1 MPRWGRRR
9 RYRSKSKHQQHCL
22 VMHTIFFTYKQLFS
36 LFMRRYEEKELHFV
50 FTKRLYNKVCVLDA
64 ITTITFHK
72 PKTGHTISNSRSSET
87 KSILHFLARSWIFVL
102 PTLYSNVKK
111 IKVVAED
118 KEKKRVSPIFGT
130 RLHKRIFLPK
140 EFLKLFLHETAN
152 VIFLLEW
159 QQNCRRGAKNLT
171 RHELQINKKIRSKH
185 VRWGS
190 LFISSSF
197 DRLSQL

>member
-9 RYRSKSKHQQHCL
+9 RYKSKSKHQQHCL

-36 LFMRRYEEKELHFV
+36 LFMRRYEEEELHFV
-50 FTKRLYNKVCVLDA
+50 ITKRLYNKVCVSDA
-64 ITTITFHK
+64 ITTITFLK

-111 IKVVAED
+111 IKVVAVD
-118 KEKKRVSPIFGT
+118 KKRVSSIFGT
-130 RLHKRIFLPK
+130 RLHKQIFLPK

-159 QQNCRRGAKNLT
+159 QRNCRRGAKKLT

-185 VRWGS
+185 TQGGS
-190 LFISSSF
+190 LFIPSSF
-197 DRLSQL
+197 DHLSQL

>member
-1 MPRWGRRR
+1 
-9 RYRSKSKHQQHCL
+9 
-22 VMHTIFFTYKQLFS
+22 MHTIFFTYTQLFS
-36 LFMRRYEEKELHFV
+36 LFMRRYELHFV
-50 FTKRLYNKVCVLDA
+50 ITKRLYNNVYVWDA

-72 PKTGHTISNSRSSET
+72 PKTGHTNSNSRSSET

-111 IKVVAED
+111 NKSSCSSGQ
-118 KEKKRVSPIFGT
+118 KKRVSPIFGT

-159 QQNCRRGAKNLT
+159 QRNCRRGAKKLA
-171 RHELQINKKIRSKH
+171 RHELQINKKIRSKQ
-185 VRWGS
+185 GS
-190 LFISSSF
+190 LFIPSSF

>member
-1 MPRWGRRR
+1 MFGNA
-9 RYRSKSKHQQHCL
+9 HNL
-22 VMHTIFFTYKQLFS
+22 FTNKQLFS
-36 LFMRRYEEKELHFV
+36 LFMRRYEEEELHFV
-50 FTKRLYNKVCVLDA
+50 IAEKRLFNNVYVLDA

-72 PKTGHTISNSRSSET
+72 LKTGHTISYSRSSET

-111 IKVVAED
+111 IKVVAVD
-118 KEKKRVSPIFGT
+118 KKKRFSPIFGT

-159 QQNCRRGAKNLT
+159 QQNCRRGAKNLHDT
-171 RHELQINKKIRSKH
+171 
-185 VRWGS
+185 
-190 LFISSSF
+190 SF
-197 DRLSQL
+197 K